1 VLPTNTFPAP
11 PPAGFIYAME
21 APPPYPGINTQPQAY
36 PQATAY
42 PYQAFPAYGYPYQPP
57 SYTQEQNGMN

>member
-1 VLPTNTFPAP
+1 
-11 PPAGFIYAME
+11 ME
-21 APPPYPGINTQPQAY
+21 APPPYPGINTQPQVY